1 MKIRRILVPLVVVLF
16 VVAGASTVLAQ
27 DWQKLGEKNVGFN
40 IDHDRINAQHKGR
53 IREIHLAVRNAPV
66 KFKRV
71 VLNYMDGERKELE
84 YLEDVQVGQESR
96 SITIEGDG
104 HVIKSVD
111 FWFETDSLRGKKA
124 KVTVY
129 GRS

>member
-1 MKIRRILVPLVVVLF
+1 MKIRNILAPLVF
-16 VVAGASTVLAQ
+16 VMFAVAGASAVSAQ
-27 DWQKLGEKNVGFN
+27 DWRKLGEKNVSFN
-40 IDHDRINAQHKGR
+40 IDLDRINAQSKGHV
-53 IREIHLAVRNAPV
+53 REIHLAVRNAPV

-111 FWFETDSLRGKKA
+111 FWYSTDSFRGKRA

>member
-1 MKIRRILVPLVVVLF
+1 MRIRRILVPLMLVLF
-16 VVAGASTVLAQ
+16 VVAGASTVWAQ
-27 DWQKLGEKNVGFN
+27 DWRKLGEKNVSFN
-40 IDHDRINAQHKGR
+40 IDHDRIVAQNKGH

-71 VLNYMDGERKELE
+71 VLNYRDGETRELE

-104 HVIKSVD
+104 HVIKSID
-111 FWFETDSLRGKKA
+111 FWYETDSS
-124 KVTVY
+124 KVSH
-129 GRS
+129 G